1 MQVVLAIVVLP
12 FAFWGINFYERGFN
26 LSDDIAK
33 VNGQKITEQE
43 FTDALR
49 QQQDRMRNLLGR
61 NFNPALFESPE
72 MRRGLLEGLISQRL
86 VAQFAFRRSIGVSD
100 EQLRD
105 VITSIPA
112 FQEDGR
118 FSKPRYEA
126 MLRAEGYSTASFEA
140 SLRRDLMTQQLTAA
154 LSDAGMASKTAARQV
169 AQLRAQQREIAE
181 YVIAAEPEAAQAKI
195 TSEAVRAFYDANP
208 ARFQLPEE
216 VRVEYVVLNN
226 DALVASEQVS
236 LDDIKAYYESNAPKF
251 GEPEQRRASHILV
264 SVKSGAS
271 EAEKAKARERAAR
284 ILAQVRKSPGSFAE
298 LAKKNSDDPGSAS
311 KGGDLGFFSRG
322 MMVRPFE
329 DAAFRLKPNQIGD
342 LVESDF
348 GFHIIRITGVKA
360 GKMKSLGEAR
370 PENERELKRQ
380 RAGKR
385 FAEAAEAFSNLV
397 YEQADSLKPA
407 AERFRLPIQ
416 LAQGVTRQSASLPA
430 LNNPK
435 LLAALFA
442 DDSIKNRRNTEAVE
456 AAGVR
461 GGGIEERLR
470 DLSRRPRDRRRAGR
484 DPAAQRPERAGAG
497 KRDAGVQV
505 VSRRPAGR
513 HQGGNQQS
521 GSGKKDAVGK
531 LPGSSGTGYGA
542 HHRIESTVHVGDLT
556 RHPGRQVGQQKRR
569 YVAHVLRR
577 DVSPQG
583 RILLDV
589 LEDLAES
596 RYSARRESLDRAGR
610 DRVDANPLRSE
621 TRGQIAH
628 ARLEARLVDAHGV
641 VARHDPICSEVGE
654 GYQCSASSLHERQRR
669 LGERRK
675 AVAADVVRDAE
686 RLARQAV
693 EKITRDRFARRK
705 GDRVHQAVE
714 RVPAPGKL
722 GKERGDLGVVRDV
735 AGKRKTA
742 AELARHLGD
751 AVLEALVLVG
761 ERELRALAPGG
772 LGDAIGDR
780 TVGEQARDQDA
791 LAREKTHLV
800 SAFSAR
806 DRGIVADSG
815 RVKSRAL
822 LLKR

>member
-1 MQVVLAIVVLP
+1 MFNWVHSNKRLMQVVLAIVVLP

-329 DAAFRLKPNQIGD
+329 EAAFRLKQYELSD

-348 GFHIIRITGVKA
+348 GFHIIKVTGIKP
-360 GKMKSLGEAR
+360 GKLKSLEEAR
-370 PENERELKRQ
+370 PEIERELKKQ
-380 RAGKR
+380 RAARR
-385 FAEAAEAFSNLV
+385 FAEAAESFSNLV
-397 YEQADSLKPA
+397 YEQADSLQPA
-407 AERFRLPIQ
+407 AERFKLQIRQAGGI
-416 LAQGVTRQSASLPA
+416 TRQSAPIPV

-435 LLAALFA
+435 LLAALFT
-442 DDSIKNRRNTEAVE
+442 DDALKNRRNTEA
-456 AAGVR
+456 
-461 GGGIEERLR
+461 IETGQNTLVSARVA
-470 DLSRRPRDRRRAGR
+470 DHK
-484 DPAAQRPERAGAG
+484 PASQRPF
-497 KRDAGVQV
+497 D
-505 VSRRPAGR
+505 
-513 HQGGNQQS
+513 
-521 GSGKKDAVGK
+521 
-531 LPGSSGTGYGA
+531 
-542 HHRIESTVHVGDLT
+542 
-556 RHPGRQVGQQKRR
+556 
-569 YVAHVLRR
+569 
-577 DVSPQG
+577 DVK
-583 RILLDV
+583 
-589 LEDLAES
+589 AE
-596 RYSARRESLDRAGR
+596 
-610 DRVDANPLRSE
+610 
-621 TRGQIAH
+621 I
-628 ARLEARLVDAHGV
+628 
-641 VARHDPICSEVGE
+641 
-654 GYQCSASSLHERQRR
+654 
-669 LGERRK
+669 
-675 AVAADVVRDAE
+675 
-686 RLARQAV
+686 ARQ
-693 EKITRDRFARRK
+693 
-705 GDRVHQAVE
+705 
-714 RVPAPGKL
+714 
-722 GKERGDLGVVRDV
+722 
-735 AGKRKTA
+735 
-742 AELARHLGD
+742 LAQQ
-751 AVLEALVLVG
+751 EAL
-761 ERELRALAPGG
+761 
-772 LGDAIGDR
+772 
-780 TVGEQARDQDA
+780 A
-791 LAREKTHLV
+791 LARKRGADRLEQLKKGNPSAASFGTAKLV
-800 SAFSAR
+800 SRDNPQSLGPEALSRIFRADVSRLPAYVGVDSANGYAIYR
-806 DRGIVADSG
+806 INRVVDIRPDETRERSVQTELGRMSGAQEFQSFLGGLRADG
-815 RVKSRAL
+815 KIEINTAL
-822 LLKR
+822 VEKKN